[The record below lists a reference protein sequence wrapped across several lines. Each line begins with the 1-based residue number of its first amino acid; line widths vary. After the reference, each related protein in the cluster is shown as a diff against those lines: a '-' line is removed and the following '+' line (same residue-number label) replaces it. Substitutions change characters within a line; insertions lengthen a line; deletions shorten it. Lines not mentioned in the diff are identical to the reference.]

1 MINLH
6 NTIDLDFKPVCPIT
20 TILIVVL
27 STSLFLS
34 GCNGGGA
41 PSYTYENAA
50 QSESGLKYVFF
61 THNKK
66 NRPVTPGDFLTFQLL
81 VQNHQDSVLSN
92 RTFQEFPF
100 QEPYFISKPYYKDIF
115 SIVYKGDSLC
125 FWIPADSLA
134 NKSGGLNSPK
144 IPPGSLIKYTLKVLD
159 IKSQED
165 IRNKIEKEDL
175 KVQREE
181 DLNLIQNY
189 TQANLDTSKSV
200 LKTKSGIHY
209 FFDREGQGQFP
220 QEGDTVRIKYIGK
233 LLDGT
238 IYDQSVETTEFL
250 LDNLDPDGLKESIAL
265 MKVGSKGT
273 FILPSELAFGL
284 KGMGSVIPPNTVLVF
299 DVELIEIK

>member
-6 NTIDLDFKPVCPIT
+6 NTIDLDLKPVCLIT
-20 TILIVVL
+20 TKLITVL
-27 STSLFLS
+27 GILFLLL
-34 GCNGGGA
+34 GCNGST
-41 PSYTYENAA
+41 PSYTFENAT
-50 QSESGLKYVFF
+50 QSESGVKYVFY

-66 NRPVTPGDFLTFQLL
+66 NRPVKPGDLLSFQLL

-115 SIVYKGDSLC
+115 SIVCKGDSLC

-144 IPPGSLIKYTLKVLD
+144 IAPGSLIKYTLKVLD
-159 IKSQED
+159 IKSKED
-165 IRNKIEKEDL
+165 IRKKIEKDL

-181 DLNLIQNY
+181 DFSLIQNY

-200 LKTKSGIHY
+200 LKTGSGIHY
-209 FFDREGQGQFP
+209 FFDQEGQGQYP
-220 QEGDTVRIKYIGK
+220 HEGDTVSINYIGK

-238 IYDQSVETTEFL
+238 IYDQSEETTEFL
-250 LDNLDPDGLKESIAL
+250 LGNLDPDGLNESIAL

-273 FILPSELAFGL
+273 FILPSELAFGPR
-284 KGMGSVIPPNTVLVF
+284 GMGSVIPPNTVLVF